1 MILSYSK
8 AEFSSYLTA
17 FTDLFT
23 YPKPVVSA
31 VNGHTIAGDGCW
43 RWPAITG

>member
-1 MILSYSK
+1 MSLSYSK
-8 AEFSSYLTA
+8 AEFSSYLNV

-31 VNGHTIAGDGCW
+31 LNGHTIAGDGCW
-43 RWPAITG
+43 CRPAITG